1 MLLIST
7 APSRVARSQPGAYR
21 PVSEAKT
28 SSPLAQ
34 DGLGRE
40 RLPDPVFVLL
50 IYPFRQM
57 PDHITQGK
65 GYV

>member
-34 DGLGRE
+34 PGLRRE
-40 RLPDPVFVLL
+40 RLPDPVFVFCASHFS
-50 IYPFRQM
+50 IQANA
-57 PDHITQGK
+57 
-65 GYV
+65 